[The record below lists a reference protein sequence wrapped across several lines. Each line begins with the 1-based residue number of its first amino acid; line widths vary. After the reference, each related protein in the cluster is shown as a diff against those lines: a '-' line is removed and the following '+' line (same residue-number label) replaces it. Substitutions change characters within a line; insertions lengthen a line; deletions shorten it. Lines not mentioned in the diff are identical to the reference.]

1 MAAVAAAMA
10 MGYAGHVDGAQLE
23 EILSL
28 DVEERLRIVQ
38 IIWDSI
44 AATPATVPITAAE
57 RAEIDRRIAED
68 DADPEDVVSWQ
79 EAKDLILRTR

>member
-1 MAAVAAAMA
+1 MAAVAAVTAL
-10 MGYAGHVDGAQLE
+10 GYARHVDGAQLE
-23 EILSL
+23 EILRL

-44 AATPATVPITAAE
+44 AATPATVPITPAE

-79 EAKDLILRTR
+79 QAKELIQRTR

>member
-1 MAAVAAAMA
+1 M
-10 MGYAGHVDGAQLE
+10 DGAQLE
-23 EILSL
+23 EILRL

-44 AATPATVPITAAE
+44 ATAPAAVPITLAE

-79 EAKDLILRTR
+79 QAKELIQRTR